1 MDKVADYGP
10 AYVDAA
16 SRAGHDFALGQNQAI
31 VRMPRIADTTADA
44 RQAVADYDGMI
55 FKHFYENFL
64 PAAFR
69 ETINVTEDT
78 PFEDLVDPM
87 VATGLFVPG
96 TVSEVRD
103 QFVAQWKHLPAE
115 YVILIYHY
123 AQQPKDSVIENLR
136 LFMDEVKPALD
147 ELTDYPDEREAAP
160 LR

>member
-1 MDKVADYGP
+1 
-10 AYVDAA
+10 
-16 SRAGHDFALGQNQAI
+16 
-31 VRMPRIADTTADA
+31 
-44 RQAVADYDGMI
+44 MI
-55 FKHFYENFL
+55 FKHFYESFL

-69 ETINVTEDT
+69 ETINVTWDT

-123 AQQPKDSVIENLR
+123 AQQPKNSVIENLR
-136 LFMDEVKPALD
+136 LFMEEVKPALD
-147 ELTDYPDEREAAP
+147 ELTDYPDVAE
-160 LR
+160 